1 MAKLISIN
9 PSNYKE
15 IGEVEITTPEEL
27 ARKIQIA
34 HEAKV
39 TWRNTPLQERIQ
51 LLRAAFIELGQN
63 KKELAEIQS
72 KEMGIPIND
81 ALYDVDDS
89 INFAN
94 WYFDNAEK
102 YLAPEITYEDEK
114 VIHYVVREPIGVAAV
129 ILPWN
134 FPFANV
140 IWGALQSLVVGN
152 VVIMKHSEECPLSS
166 QLITKIIHKHLPEG
180 VFDAVYGDGKLGD
193 LLTSADIDLIALTG
207 STKVG
212 KYLYEKAGKKFIKAV
227 MELGGSAPGIIFD
240 DADLDIAI
248 NNVCD
253 NRLFNSGQCCDGLKR
268 LIVHESLQEEVLER
282 LKAQFEGKKIGDALD
297 EETNIGPLVAK
308 RQLET
313 VIDQVED
320 AVNKGAEIIT
330 GGNSLEEKLGGAFYE
345 PTILKNVNLD
355 MRVMQEE
362 VFAPVLPIITF
373 STEEEAI
380 ELANNT
386 SYGLGAYLFTNDSER
401 IERMIQRLESGMVSV
416 NGVSYIKPFNP
427 FGGYKYSG
435 IGREHGRYGFEELTQ
450 IKVIAKKK

>member
-1 MAKLISIN
+1 MAKLVSIN

-15 IGEVEITTPEEL
+15 IGAVEVTTPEEL
-27 ARKIQIA
+27 DQKIQIA
-34 HEAKV
+34 HEAKI
-39 TWRNTPLQERIQ
+39 TWRNTSLEERITI
-51 LLRAAFIELGQN
+51 LRAAFIELGQN

-72 KEMGIPIND
+72 KEMGMPITD

-102 YLAPEITYEDEK
+102 YLAPEITYEDDK
-114 VIHYVVREPIGVAAV
+114 VVHYVVREPIGVAAV

-140 IWGALQSLVVGN
+140 VWGALQSLVVGN

-248 NNVCD
+248 SNVCN

-282 LKAQFEGKKIGDALD
+282 LKIQFESKKIGDALD

-308 RQLET
+308 RQLEA
-313 VIDQVED
+313 VIEQVED
-320 AVNKGAEIIT
+320 ALNKGAEIVS
-330 GGNSLEEKLGGAFYE
+330 GGSSVEEELGGAFYE
-345 PTILKNVNLD
+345 PTILKNVSLD

-380 ELANNT
+380 KLANNT
-386 SYGLGAYLFTNDSER
+386 SYGLGAYLFTNDNDR
-401 IERMIQRLESGMVSV
+401 IERMIQSLESGMVSV

-435 IGREHGRYGFEELTQ
+435 IGREHGKYGFEELTQ
-450 IKVIAKKK
+450 IKVIAKPK